1 METEVDIWDF
11 TKGFLDGSVYEK
23 SANLTSC
30 ASYAQAVTTT
40 YYYNWF
46 YLFEDDEVIKIN
58 FNEQNQEA
66 SVRLI
71 FQYIQAMQ
79 QWPYLISLN
88 CYWGTA
94 MLWVPYE
101 YQQYP
106 NLFYE
111 RLTDGTYKQFTFGE

>member
-1 METEVDIWDF
+1 MRHVESDSDVWSF
-11 TKGFLDGSVYEK
+11 VNGFFDGSVYGK
-23 SANLTSC
+23 SDNITACS
-30 ASYAQAVTTT
+30 AYAQAVTTT

-46 YLFEDDEVIKIN
+46 YLFETEAIIETN

-71 FQYIQAMQ
+71 FQYIQAMM
-79 QWPYLISLN
+79 QWPYQVSLS

-106 NLFYE
+106 NIFYE
-111 RLTDGTYKQFTFGE
+111 RQTDGTYK